1 MKALGKN
8 LIIQKIEEGTTKTE
22 GGLFLAELHKDDI
35 RYIKANVID
44 VGDEIK
50 GLAKKDI
57 IFYDRHAG
65 HKIEI
70 QEEIY
75 HVIKAHDVVVVL

>member
-1 MKALGKN
+1 MKAIGRN

-44 VGDEIK
+44 VGDETQ
-50 GLAKKDI
+50 GLKKEDI
-57 IFYDRHAG
+57 IFYDKHAG

-70 QEEIY
+70 KEEIY
-75 HVIKAHDVVVVL
+75 HVIKIQDVVVVL